1 MTINPHKTSGT
12 STETTIF
19 QENSTQLSWIAGC
32 VPCSSVYPLS
42 LSLSPPP
49 PTASPHVCLTSS
61 SAIPLL
67 FLLDIGVHFLSS
79 LSYPLNFILWERSGI
94 NDSHTD
100 MISDKALKIRN
111 PKGNG
116 ILIDNIHEPHKILL
130 YLQTPEKKNTSFE
143 MLAALLFLPNE
154 SLFATLLFYLW
165 NKTECYK
172 VSNIQPSFKK
182 SSNVIWFNSIAWRL

>member
-32 VPCSSVYPLS
+32 VPCSSAYPLS
-42 LSLSPPP
+42 PFLSLSPPTS
-49 PTASPHVCLTSS
+49 PTQCV
-61 SAIPLL
+61 PLL
-67 FLLDIGVHFLSS
+67 LPQQYPFFSSWTLVFISFHHFT
-79 LSYPLNFILWERSGI
+79 LWERSGI

-100 MISDKALKIRN
+100 MISDKAPKIRN

-116 ILIDNIHEPHKILL
+116 ILMDNIHEPHKILL

-143 MLAALLFLPNE
+143 MLAALLFSPNE

-165 NKTECYK
+165 NKTEC
-172 VSNIQPSFKK
+172 
-182 SSNVIWFNSIAWRL
+182 

>member
-19 QENSTQLSWIAGC
+19 QENSTQLSRIAGC
-32 VPCSSVYPLS
+32 VPYSSAYPPSLS
-42 LSLSPPP
+42 LSLFLSLSPPHSIP
-49 PTASPHVCLTSS
+49 PMCAFTSS
-61 SAIPLL
+61 SATPLL

-79 LSYPLNFILWERSGI
+79 LSYPLNFTLWERSGI

-116 ILIDNIHEPHKILL
+116 ILIDNIHETHKILL
-130 YLQTPEKKNTSFE
+130 YLQTPEKKIPV
-143 MLAALLFLPNE
+143 LR
-154 SLFATLLFYLW
+154 
-165 NKTECYK
+165 C
-172 VSNIQPSFKK
+172 
-182 SSNVIWFNSIAWRL
+182 